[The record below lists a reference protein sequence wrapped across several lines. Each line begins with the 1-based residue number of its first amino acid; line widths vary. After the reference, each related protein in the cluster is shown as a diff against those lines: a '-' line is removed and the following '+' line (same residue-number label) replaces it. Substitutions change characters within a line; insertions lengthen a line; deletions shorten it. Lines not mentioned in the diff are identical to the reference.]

1 MGKSYKRSRF
11 DDEASI
17 DDTVFVALDD
27 IFVSDS
33 TWQKLLD
40 RDGAQIEQMR
50 QSMEFGGM
58 TVRVV
63 LRPRMGGGYNIEDG
77 RHRVIAAK
85 LAGIGFIEAMIV
97 GA

>member
-1 MGKSYKRSRF
+1 MGKSYKRARF
-11 DDEASI
+11 EDEER
-17 DDTVFVALDD
+17 DDTIFVPLDQ
-27 IFVSDS
+27 IYVSDS

-40 RDGAQIEQMR
+40 RDFAQIDEMR
-50 QSMEFGGM
+50 QNMEYGGA

-85 LAGIGFIEAMIV
+85 LADIGFIEAMIV
-97 GA
+97 GS